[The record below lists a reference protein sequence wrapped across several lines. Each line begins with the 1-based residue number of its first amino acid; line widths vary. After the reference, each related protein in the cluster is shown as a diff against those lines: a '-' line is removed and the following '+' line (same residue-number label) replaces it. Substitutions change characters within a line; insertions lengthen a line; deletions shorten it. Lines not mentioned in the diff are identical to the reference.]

1 MILFCGQYI
10 RTVAMPELSANRPV
24 RKKIVGFRTA
34 GLVTLTRTCCVY
46 TVYTQCTHGNNLT
59 TSALVQAG
67 TVRRYRLNARRMA
80 TPCIGSSSS
89 SSEFSTWMF
98 LPGQICPIFENLMT
112 FLKVPG
118 RFSTS
123 WNSESLRKLQPY
135 TIMGT
140 LPSNRIPKP
149 GTYCGLRLR
158 RDD

>member
-1 MILFCGQYI
+1 MLS
-10 RTVAMPELSANRPV
+10 TVRAN
-24 RKKIVGFRTA
+24 
-34 GLVTLTRTCCVY
+34 TRACQCTHSVY

-80 TPCIGSSSS
+80 TPCIGSSAS

-140 LPSNRIPKP
+140 LPSIYPSKQHAV
-149 GTYCGLRLR
+149 LRSR
-158 RDD
+158 SSS